1 MSDLVQL
8 SEKQNLPPPPA
19 PPLPPSRLGQL
30 QRIIAPWGKH
40 IGAKSHG
47 GPAQGDGDRALRQIT
62 GIQDYSPLSS
72 QTATH
77 RTGIPIAALDI
88 NQSGTHAILAGKEI
102 LKTVHVHE
110 GKVTEDLN
118 LRAAINSYASAYTS
132 PQSNRA
138 SKRREYLPAR
148 DVRWSTGDW
157 AHIIATAAT
166 NGRIALYDLKAS
178 GLKTELA
185 WLHEHTGQIN
195 KLDFDPF
202 AGYLLLSASQDKS
215 VRLWDMREP
224 KPEKS
229 RLRFDIR
236 SAVRDVRWSPV
247 DPLDFAICADG
258 GMIQKWDARNPS
270 APKLSISGH
279 DKACYSLDWHPDGR
293 HVISGGF
300 DKFARVWDFQSDN
313 RRQKPVLQFRAPHA
327 IRNIRWRPVCET
339 TDTTGPSHW
348 QSTQVAISYYHEDPR
363 LHIWDLRR
371 PQLPFRELDRFDTPA
386 NDLLWANKDMLWSV
400 GDQGIFTQWDVKHV
414 MPLCN
419 QLPPSASTFMPDGE
433 YYTFS
438 EDRESQ
444 RLSSRD
450 DAALGFLSIPQDKIS
465 GGDDGVN
472 SRSLTD
478 DEGLH
483 ETMNASS
490 SRRHDKG
497 FISSKSNKSQA
508 NSPPSTDDKLRV
520 IPLDQTINDRPGL
533 LSNDQVGSAGY
544 IQGVAAEPEIVE
556 YLASNYACPS
566 TEDEK
571 MRSPDDILY
580 RLEDAFHQNAAAC
593 DAVSMHRMSQSWRIL
608 AAVIV
613 PELKDWADANRAKR
627 RADAARRRQALE
639 NFRSGVSSR
648 PGLSPLAGLPHR
660 GFTSK
665 GESKPHHLMS
675 SLFKGAGGT
684 ERKISGMDIDSTSN
698 MTTPLAKP
706 LPDSP
711 ASDRKRW
718 SQTSSEDS
726 IDDIAPLPP
735 SVLSSHSTAAVAARA
750 LLDNERQV
758 TTSAPSSPELARPQ
772 QSPRNQPRSEPVV
785 AVKSPE
791 QPTKESPRNG
801 MGVRGGGSQQQTQ
814 EERRAAL
821 KDYRVQARPIFTLD
835 ESANTPASMGRHDS
849 GESFPMFSASTDSSH
864 KARSLGRS
872 LESPHGGGRV
882 SVSSQGGKVDHDSD
896 LDEDSGDS
904 SPQKTQSKRPRLTQE
919 PSDMSEG
926 QESRDSGVET
936 PLDMS
941 FGVYDAGHAAIPVS
955 VDEDKTQWH
964 AQPERELLLACQLDT
979 AMSSS
984 PDIFHF
990 EENASIIRPQIHTSN
1005 PMRLNDTKDVSTSD
1019 APRGSGLSSIVSIDE
1034 LDSEA
1039 YLYQDFRP
1047 IDLSRYEPK
1056 LPFAWSSLPLI
1067 CQSIAYD
1074 VDNGIGHGQFAA
1086 HLLMHVHPYFF
1097 HASFRKLQRAE
1108 KDEFERLADRLMTPH
1123 LGYRIIEGIFE
1134 NHLLF
1139 LKQMGIFQSAA
1150 LVRKLC
1156 VELDYPRLYTTTDGN
1171 NKAGA
1176 SLNDGDPTRLTI
1188 VCSTCQGPMAS
1199 GHSVCERCQQSTSVC
1214 PICQSLTED
1223 EACGPLTQ
1231 PMISNIVAWG
1241 RNKNMWL
1248 FCHACGHSGHVTCLM
1263 EWFAQPFSEGT
1274 CPTQGCGCDC
1284 GPGFTR
1290 QKRVQQHIKQEEEAR
1305 LIRGSGSGRGSAK
1318 RDPLQATASPAV
1330 DKARV
1335 SLRNSV
1341 DGERGTQSSDERS
1354 LTGRRESSRGRM
1366 AGFSSSRKSVRLVTP
1381 GEESAQSYQSRY

>member
-8 SEKQNLPPPPA
+8 SERQNLPPPPA
-19 PPLPPSRLGQL
+19 PPLPPRRLGQL

-47 GPAQGDGDRALRQIT
+47 SPAQGDGDRALRQIT
-62 GIQDYSPLSS
+62 GIHNYSPSLS

-132 PQSNRA
+132 PQSNRV

-279 DKACYSLDWHPDGR
+279 EKACYSLDWHPDGR

-327 IRNIRWRPVCET
+327 IRNIRWRPVCEVS
-339 TDTTGPSHW
+339 DTTGSTHW

-386 NDLLWANKDMLWSV
+386 NDLLWASKDMLWSV
-400 GDQGIFTQWDVKHV
+400 GDQGVFTQWDVKHV
-414 MPLCN
+414 MQLCN
-419 QLPPSASTFMPDGE
+419 QLPPSASVFMPDGE

-444 RLSSRD
+444 RLLERD
-450 DAALGFLSIPQDKIS
+450 NAALGFLSIPQDKMS
-465 GGDDGVN
+465 GGDDGAI

-478 DEGLH
+478 DEGLR
-483 ETMNASS
+483 ETTNASN
-490 SRRHDKG
+490 SRRHDRG
-497 FISSKSNKSQA
+497 AVSSKSNKSQA
-508 NSPPSTDDKLRV
+508 NSPPSADDKSRV
-520 IPLDQTINDRPGL
+520 IPLDQTVVDRPGL
-533 LSNDQVGSAGY
+533 LSNDQVGAAGY

-556 YLASNYACPS
+556 YLASNYASPA

-571 MRSPDDILY
+571 MRSPDDILR

-608 AAVIV
+608 AAIII

-639 NFRSGVSSR
+639 NFRSGASSR

-665 GESKPHHLMS
+665 GESKSHHLMS
-675 SLFKGAGGT
+675 SLFKGVAGT
-684 ERKISGMDIDSTSN
+684 ERKTSGMEMDSTSN
-698 MTTPLAKP
+698 MTTPLVKP

-711 ASDRKRW
+711 ASGRKRW

-726 IDDIAPLPP
+726 IDDMAPLPP
-735 SVLSSHSTAAVAARA
+735 SIWTSHSTAAAAARA
-750 LLDNERQV
+750 LLDNEGQV
-758 TTSAPSSPELARPQ
+758 TTSAPSSPEIVRPRL
-772 QSPRNQPRSEPVV
+772 SPRNQPRSEPV
-785 AVKSPE
+785 AAINSPV
-791 QPTKESPRNG
+791 QPAKESPRNG
-801 MGVRGGGSQQQTQ
+801 SGAKAVGNQQQTH

-821 KDYRVQARPIFTLD
+821 KDYRAQVRPIFTLE
-835 ESANTPASMGRHDS
+835 ESTNTPASDGRHDS

-882 SVSSQGGKVDHDSD
+882 SSQSEKVDHDTD
-896 LDEDSGDS
+896 LDEDSEDP
-904 SPQKTQSKRPRLTQE
+904 SPQKIKSSRPRLMQE

-941 FGVYDAGHAAIPVS
+941 FGGYDASDAVIQPS
-955 VDEDKTQWH
+955 VEEDKTQWH
-964 AQPERELLLACQLDT
+964 AQPEQELPLASQLDT

-990 EENASIIRPQIHTSN
+990 EESASIVRPQIHTSN
-1005 PMRLNDTKDVSTSD
+1005 PMRLDVTKDASTND
-1019 APRGSGLSSIVSIDE
+1019 APKGSGLSSIVSIDE

-1039 YLYQDFRP
+1039 YVYQDFRP

-1086 HLLMHVHPYFF
+1086 HLLMHIHPYFF

-1108 KDEFERLADRLMTPH
+1108 QDEVERLADRLMTPH
-1123 LGYRIIEGIFE
+1123 IGHRIIESIFE
-1134 NHLLF
+1134 QHLSF
-1139 LKQMGIFQSAA
+1139 LKQMGIHQSAA
-1150 LVRKLC
+1150 LVRKVC
-1156 VELDYPRLYTTTDGN
+1156 VELDYPRFYKTVDGN

-1176 SLNDGDPTRLTI
+1176 SLTDGDPATLTM

-1199 GHSVCERCQQSTSVC
+1199 GQ
-1214 PICQSLTED
+1214 
-1223 EACGPLTQ
+1223 
-1231 PMISNIVAWG
+1231 
-1241 RNKNMWL
+1241 
-1248 FCHACGHSGHVTCLM
+1248 
-1263 EWFAQPFSEGT
+1263 
-1274 CPTQGCGCDC
+1274 
-1284 GPGFTR
+1284 
-1290 QKRVQQHIKQEEEAR
+1290 
-1305 LIRGSGSGRGSAK
+1305 
-1318 RDPLQATASPAV
+1318 
-1330 DKARV
+1330 
-1335 SLRNSV
+1335 NSV
-1341 DGERGTQSSDERS
+1341 
-1354 LTGRRESSRGRM
+1354 
-1366 AGFSSSRKSVRLVTP
+1366 VRQL
-1381 GEESAQSYQSRY
+1381 YL

>member
-1 MSDLVQL
+1 ML
-8 SEKQNLPPPPA
+8 KH
-19 PPLPPSRLGQL
+19 RLTCQF
-30 QRIIAPWGKH
+30 
-40 IGAKSHG
+40 
-47 GPAQGDGDRALRQIT
+47 
-62 GIQDYSPLSS
+62 SPLLS

-118 LRAAINSYASAYTS
+118 LRAAINSYASTYTS

-138 SKRREYLPAR
+138 GKRREYLPAR

-229 RLRFDIR
+229 RLRFDVR

-247 DPLDFAICADG
+247 EPLDFAVCADG
-258 GMIQKWDARNPS
+258 GLIQKWDARNPS
-270 APKLSISGH
+270 GPKLSISGH
-279 DKACYSLDWHPDGR
+279 EKACYSLDWHPDGR

-313 RRQKPVLQFRAPHA
+313 RRQKPVFQFRAPHA
-327 IRNIRWRPVCET
+327 IRNIRWRPVCQVS
-339 TDTTGPSHW
+339 DASGSNYW
-348 QSTQVAISYYHEDPR
+348 QSTQVAISYYHDDPR

-371 PQLPFRELDRFDTPA
+371 PQLPFRELDRYNSPA
-386 NDLLWANKDMLWSV
+386 NDLLWANKDMLWTV
-400 GDQGIFTQWDVKHV
+400 GDEGIFTQWDVKHAT
-414 MPLCN
+414 PLQN
-419 QLPPSASTFMPDGE
+419 QLSPSASVFMPDGE

-444 RLSSRD
+444 KMSNRD
-450 DAALGFLSIPQDKIS
+450 EIDLDFLSLPQEKIS
-465 GGDDGVN
+465 GGDDGAF

-490 SRRHDKG
+490 SRRHDRAVM
-497 FISSKSNKSQA
+497 SSKSNKSRA
-508 NSPPSTDDKLRV
+508 NSPPSADDKPKIL
-520 IPLDQTINDRPGL
+520 PLDQTVVDRHGL
-533 LSNDQVGSAGY
+533 LSNEQVGVAGF
-544 IQGVAAEPEIVE
+544 ISGVAAEPEVVE
-556 YLASNYACPS
+556 YLASNYATPA
-566 TEDEK
+566 TEDER
-571 MRSPDDILY
+571 MRSPDSILR

-593 DAVSMHRMSQSWRIL
+593 DTVSMHRMAQSWRIL
-608 AAVIV
+608 AAVII

-627 RADAARRRQALE
+627 RADAARRRQTLE
-639 NFRSGVSSR
+639 SFRSGGSSR

-665 GESKPHHLMS
+665 TESKSHTLMS
-675 SLFKGAGGT
+675 SLFRGVAGS
-684 ERKISGMDIDSTSN
+684 ERKISGMEIDSTSN
-698 MTTPLAKP
+698 MATPLAKP

-711 ASDRKRW
+711 ASGRKRW

-726 IDDIAPLPP
+726 IDDIVPLPP
-735 SVLSSHSTAAVAARA
+735 SVLSSHSTAAAAARA
-750 LLDNERQV
+750 LLDNEGQV
-758 TTSAPSSPELARPQ
+758 PKSVPSSPEIARPQ
-772 QSPRNQPRSEPVV
+772 QSPRNLPRSDPV
-785 AVKSPE
+785 AAPKSPM
-791 QPTKESPRNG
+791 QPLKRSPRDG
-801 MGVRGGGSQQQTQ
+801 AGTKGAGSQQQTH
-814 EERRAAL
+814 EARRAAL
-821 KDYRVQARPIFTLD
+821 KDYRAQARPIFTLD
-835 ESANTPASMGRHDS
+835 ESTNTPASEATHDS
-849 GESFPMFSASTDSSH
+849 GQSFPMFSASTESSH
-864 KARSLGRS
+864 KTRSLGRS
-872 LESPHGGGRV
+872 LDSPHGGGH
-882 SVSSQGGKVDHDSD
+882 VSSQREEVEHDSE
-896 LDEDSGDS
+896 LEEDSGDWS
-904 SPQKTQSKRPRLTQE
+904 SEKFKSKRPKLTQGV
-919 PSDMSEG
+919 SDISEG

-941 FGVYDAGHAAIPVS
+941 FGPHDGNPAAIHVTAQ
-955 VDEDKTQWH
+955 DDKTMWH
-964 AQPERELLLACQLDT
+964 AQLDQEPPSAPQLGT

-990 EENASIIRPQIHTSN
+990 EEVASTTRPQIHTSN
-1005 PMRLNDTKDVSTSD
+1005 PMRLDDTKDVSTG
-1019 APRGSGLSSIVSIDE
+1019 AAAKATGLSSIVSIDK
-1034 LDSEA
+1034 LDREG
-1039 YLYQDFRP
+1039 YLHQDFRP
-1047 IDLSRYEPK
+1047 IDLSQYEPK

-1086 HLLMHVHPYFF
+1086 HVLMHVHPYFF
-1097 HASFRKLQRAE
+1097 HASFRKLERAE
-1108 KDEFERLADRLMTPH
+1108 KDEAERLADRLMTPH
-1123 LGYRIIEGIFE
+1123 LGHRIVESIFE
-1134 NHLLF
+1134 NHLSF
-1139 LKQMGIFQSAA
+1139 LKQMHIFHSAA
-1150 LVRKLC
+1150 LVRKMC
-1156 VELDYPRLYTTTDGN
+1156 VELDYPRLYTIAEGD

-1176 SLNDGDPTRLTI
+1176 SLTDGDSTRLAI
-1188 VCSTCQGPMAS
+1188 VCSSCQGPMAAGQS
-1199 GHSVCERCQQSTSVC
+1199 LCERCQHIRSVC
-1214 PICQSLTED
+1214 SICQSFTKD
-1223 EACGPLTQ
+1223 EAGGPATLS
-1231 PMISNIVAWG
+1231 MSNTNPWAWN
-1241 RNKNMWL
+1241 RNIWL
-1248 FCHACGHSGHVTCLM
+1248 FCHACGHSGHVTCLT

-1284 GPGFTR
+1284 GPGLTR
-1290 QKRVQQHIKQEEEAR
+1290 HQRIQQQTQQEEEAR

-1318 RDPLQATASPAV
+1318 RDPLRATASPAV
-1330 DKARV
+1330 DKARAA
-1335 SLRNSV
+1335 LRHNAE
-1341 DGERGTQSSDERS
+1341 GERGTQSSDERS

-1381 GEESAQSYQSRY
+1381 GEETGQSQQSRS